1 MIEIRRLFP
10 RQWEPSEPLVAYN
23 NADGQIVMAAAM
35 QRGNN
40 SYYDRYGYKGS
51 RDIVCIDCKE
61 AGREVPVQLVD
72 AKMRCKH
79 FRHQAGESPDGLR
92 RHGETAEHLHGKRVI
107 MDWARDQHQILPRSV
122 EEETWI
128 PGIRLRSD
136 VRATAA
142 SGRDLVFEVQRKPLD
157 SKEWDRRHGGYQTA
171 GIRDVWLWSPD
182 VPDLVLDL
190 PLTSVVLDM
199 AYESLGVLVAKD
211 SGSYRHPTAER
222 YILSPTHYASAPLSA
237 WSLSDEGSLVPPPGM
252 SEFIGDKPKSAR
264 LAQLK
269 AHREALARRTHS
281 SRAPAT
287 SVERRTDALSQYRG
301 RTTYSQVLGASASA
315 PRIDPERNAQ
325 REAEAIERI
334 MGRKR

>member
-23 NADGQIVMAAAM
+23 NADGQIVMAEAM
-35 QRGNN
+35 HRGDNS

-51 RDIVCIDCKE
+51 KEIVCIDCKE

-72 AKMRCKH
+72 AKTRCKH
-79 FRHQAGESPDGLR
+79 FRHQAGEAPDGLR
-92 RHGETAEHLHGKRVI
+92 RHGETAEHLHGKRTI
-107 MDWARDQHQILPRSV
+107 MDWAGDQHHILPWSIEDEV
-122 EEETWI
+122 WI
-128 PGIRLRSD
+128 PGVRLRSD
-136 VRATAA
+136 VRATAT
-142 SGRDLVFEVQRKPLD
+142 SGRHLAFEVQRKPMD

-171 GIRDVWLWSPD
+171 GIHDVWLWSPG

-199 AYESLGVLVAKD
+199 GYESLGVLVAMY

-222 YILSPTHYASAPLSA
+222 YLVPPTHYASAPLLE
-237 WSLSDEGSLVPPPGM
+237 WKLSDAGALMPPPGIA
-252 SEFIGDKPKSAR
+252 EFIGDKPEPAR

-269 AHREALARRTHS
+269 THREARAVP
-281 SRAPAT
+281 SRPPAT
-287 SVERRTDALSQYRG
+287 PVERRTDALRQYWS
-301 RTTYSQVLGASASA
+301 RTSYSQVLGASASA
-315 PRIDPERNAQ
+315 ARIDPERNAQ